1 MGLPQGL
8 QSGTLSSHQDLSRQS
23 TGVWGKRMLHLH
35 IYLKLRKDVG
45 FTNIFQWTDKCLLLK
60 CQGEKSGQSESST
73 QQEIKMRALSY
84 KAGFW
89 LNVFIGCIISTTST
103 QTPSTTWTLKDV
115 LQTYHQQGP
124 AGAQGVCSVS
134 CGRLG
139 GKERRVRVHSW
150 APTLS
155 TWNRHNRCANQA
167 YSRQTRS

>member
-1 MGLPQGL
+1 M
-8 QSGTLSSHQDLSRQS
+8 SRREIRAE
-23 TGVWGKRMLHLH
+23 WEF
-35 IYLKLRKDVG
+35 Y
-45 FTNIFQWTDKCLLLK
+45 
-60 CQGEKSGQSESST
+60 

-139 GKERRVRVHSW
+139 GKERTRACAQLGPYTVHLEPPQPCVLIGYIPRQNKKLKKMCPHGNHMWSIKFYNEG
-150 APTLS
+150 
-155 TWNRHNRCANQA
+155 TWEEGENARLKLCLLLKQA
-167 YSRQTRS
+167 LLPPREG